1 MIPEWLSVAQVSQ
14 DGFVQVTLDG
24 CGTRI
29 KFSHLEKVL
38 LLPQGKGVRAQQNLN
53 LVLPE
58 STHLLGRKRSPE
70 K

>member
-1 MIPEWLSVAQVSQ
+1 MIPKWLNVAQVSQ
-14 DGFVQVTLDG
+14 DGFDSSN
-24 CGTRI
+24 CGN
-29 KFSHLEKVL
+29 KVLHLEKVL